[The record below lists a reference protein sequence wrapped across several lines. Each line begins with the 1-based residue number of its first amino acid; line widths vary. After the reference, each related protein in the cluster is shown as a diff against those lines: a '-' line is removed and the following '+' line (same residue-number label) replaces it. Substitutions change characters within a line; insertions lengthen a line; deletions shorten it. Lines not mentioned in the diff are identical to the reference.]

1 MFDKESWAASGM
13 SIAEL
18 ADAAGVS
25 FTTAWRWVGGFKPSP
40 LGRRR
45 LVEMGLWIHV
55 SDEGETVKGAA

>member
-13 SIAEL
+13 SIADL

-25 FTTAWRWVGGFKPSP
+25 FTTAWRWVQGCKVSP

-45 LVEMGLWIHV
+45 LVEMGLWVHV
-55 SDEGETVKGAA
+55 PDEGETVKGAA

>member
-13 SIAEL
+13 SIADL

-25 FTTAWRWVGGFKPSP
+25 FTTAWRWVGGLRPSP

-55 SDEGETVKGAA
+55 PVKGAA